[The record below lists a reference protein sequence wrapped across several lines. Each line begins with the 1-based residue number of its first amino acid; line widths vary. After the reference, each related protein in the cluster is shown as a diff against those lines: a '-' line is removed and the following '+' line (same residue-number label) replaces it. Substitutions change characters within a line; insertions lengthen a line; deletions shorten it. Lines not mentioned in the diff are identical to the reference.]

1 MTTDVRDSISAS
13 VSSQWVGS
21 TLIIRFDDG
30 KANVLSTSTI
40 EQLNQELDKANEAKA
55 ICILGRQGFFCA
67 GYDLDE
73 LASGI
78 DQSRELGKAGRI
90 FLRRLIATDLPVVV
104 GVSGHALAA
113 GAALTLACDF
123 RIGSRG
129 PFRIGFNELANGLPL
144 SELTIELAARRLASG
159 ALEKQSSAR
168 NCPIRKGPYI
178 WVSWTPSLNHRNSRQ
193 LQLRRLNVS
202 HESTRR

>member
-144 SELTIELAARRLASG
+144 SELTIELAARRLRPERSRR
-159 ALEKQSSAR
+159 QSSAR
-168 NCPIRKGPYI
+168 NCPIRKGRT
-178 WVSWTPSLNHRNSRQ
+178 SGFLG
-193 LQLRRLNVS
+193 RR
-202 HESTRR
+202 R